1 MAAEAHKGS
10 KAFLRSAA
18 IDMPQLTWKIGAQR
32 GITFN
37 QEGYCMLTDYNR
49 PLKLT
54 KAFCEDLAQ
63 HDPFACY
70 QKGTAQ
76 LRMIHGE
83 LDSTASPVIAR
94 QFAEEKGAEFLLFP
108 VRSIV
113 SWSRA
118 IRSGRCNWPLNFS
131 NSKGKPSGNN
141 S

>member
-1 MAAEAHKGS
+1 
-10 KAFLRSAA
+10 
-18 IDMPQLTWKIGAQR
+18 MPQLTWKIGAQR
-32 GITFN
+32 GMTFN

-54 KAFCEDLAQ
+54 KDFCEDLAQ

-108 VRSIV
+108 GAEHR
-113 SWSRA
+113 
-118 IRSGRCNWPLNFS
+118 LME
-131 NSKGKPSGNN
+131 SGNPERALQLAIEFFKQ
-141 S
+141 